1 MKFADYVSLR
11 MEGEAA
17 RPLEGGE
24 SPMRLVG
31 APMSHS
37 GFLGREIKHGEYK
50 PKNFDRYPFKPDE
63 NKALD
68 YVGKMGRMVHGD
80 MQVCVEALAGYYGND
95 GIVKAWD
102 DFLSKLSDMKIRV

>member
-1 MKFADYVSLR
+1 MKFTDYISLR

-17 RPLEGGE
+17 R
-24 SPMRLVG
+24 RLDADGPSMKVLG
-31 APMSHS
+31 APMSQS
-37 GFLGREIKHGEYK
+37 GFMSREIKHGDYR

-63 NKALD
+63 GKTLE

-80 MQVCVEALAGYYGND
+80 MQVCIEALAGYYGND

-102 DFLSKLSDMKIRV
+102 DFLSKLAEMKVRV